1 MLSIHKHTFFNY
13 YCSHNTGNKL
23 LYLQVPCQASVVVI
37 SALET
42 CLAVKFKKK
51 KYLKISATL
60 KGSEVWELNLKCQ
73 VSSCN
78 YLFLK
83 LEKKKKNHTPQQKP
97 LPELNRQLALLSS
110 IPAEKLISCLLH
122 PR

>member
-1 MLSIHKHTFFNY
+1 MQLDKFCQDNKNVQLCSQFPHSVKTATAVRVYIKKNTLANYKSVCFQYTNTFFKY

-51 KYLKISATL
+51 KVLQ
-60 KGSEVWELNLKCQ
+60 NQ
-73 VSSCN
+73 
-78 YLFLK
+78 
-83 LEKKKKNHTPQQKP
+83 
-97 LPELNRQLALLSS
+97 
-110 IPAEKLISCLLH
+110 CLH
-122 PR
+122 